1 MVSVRNAMMCMGLPG
16 SGEVLYSVRA
26 RGWIGQGQG
35 LALGSGQDLPGA
47 RVRLRFVKG

>member
-26 RGWIGQGQG
+26 RGWICQG
-35 LALGSGQDLPGA
+35 LGSRQDLPGA
-47 RVRLRFVKG
+47 RIRLTFGKG